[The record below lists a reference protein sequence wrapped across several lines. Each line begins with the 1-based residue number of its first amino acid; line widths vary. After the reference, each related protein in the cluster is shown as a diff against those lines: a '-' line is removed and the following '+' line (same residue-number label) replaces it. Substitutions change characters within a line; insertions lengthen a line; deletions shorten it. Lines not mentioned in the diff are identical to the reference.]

1 MREIETKRFFLRKI
15 LKEDAEYIF
24 DILNKEEVIKTLNMK
39 RMEKIQDVE
48 KLIEEYLEEYQK
60 GNKEPF
66 VILSKENEEFLG
78 VFLLKVDL
86 YNENAFEFTVFIK
99 PECWGIGIYTE
110 VLPYM
115 ISEVFENIRVDNFR
129 GYVKEGNVASEKV
142 LQKNKFKLE
151 KIFRVENIEQRIKSY
166 LITKEMYDQL
176 IKE

>member
-1 MREIETKRFFLRKI
+1 MREIETKRFFLREI
-15 LKEDAEYIF
+15 LKEDAKEVF
-24 DILNKEEVIKTLNMK
+24 NILNKENVIKTLNMRK
-39 RMEKIQDVE
+39 MQSIQDSE
-48 KLIEEYLEEYQK
+48 NLIKEYLEEYEK

-66 VILSKENEEFLG
+66 VIVNKVTQEFLG

-86 YNENAFEFTVFIK
+86 YNENAFEFTIFIK
-99 PECWGIGIYTE
+99 PECWGTGIYTE

-115 ISEVFENIRVDNFR
+115 ISEVFENIGVDNFR

-151 KIFRVENIEQRIKSY
+151 KIFRVENIEERIKSY
-166 LITKEMYDQL
+166 LITKEMYDQM